1 MQQANNNGGFSISA
15 IAIRQHIG
23 TLMLTVAV
31 IVVGIFFLTTIQVDL
46 LPAITY
52 PRIGVR
58 LEAPG
63 ISPEVAVDEITRP
76 LEEALSAT
84 ENVVQV
90 FSRTREGQ
98 VSLDLY
104 FQPGGDIDQA
114 LNDATAAFNRGRG
127 QLPETIE
134 EPRLFKVDPS
144 QLPVYELA
152 LTSSSLPGKDLR
164 VFADE
169 ELTRELS
176 VVPGVAAVDVSG
188 GAEEEVRVLVDLNRL
203 QALGVGLNNVLNEL
217 TSRNQDTSGGRI
229 LGQNSEPLTRTVGR
243 FREAREIENLSLE
256 VSSPASPASPS
267 SLTRRVYMRDFAEV
281 IDDTEEQRVFVYLN
295 RQPAVKVSIQ
305 KQPEA
310 NTITVVDLV
319 KKRIEQLQQ
328 SGLIPADMTL
338 SPTTDESV
346 FIRNSLND
354 VIFSGISGALLAA
367 AAVLLFLGSIRQT
380 LIISITIPLCTLA
393 AIALMKIFGLT
404 LNVFSLAGLTLG
416 VGQAID
422 TSVVILENISEKT
435 GMTPNQREIDKGRRE
450 EGEKVRTPNK
460 KFFIDSAITASQE
473 VESALVAATGANLVS
488 VVPFLLIG
496 GFIALLFNELILT
509 ISFAVAASLVVAI
522 TVVPMLSSRLLGISW
537 SSRISEF
544 WLLKQFNHRFED
556 VTRGYGY
563 VLTKILRYR
572 LFVVTAALLILG
584 GGSVFMFGQI
594 PQEILPRISTGQA
607 NLRAQFPPGTP
618 LATSEKVMQIVDDIL
633 LKQPE
638 TASTFTTVGGNL
650 FGNNTTEN
658 PLRASSTIN
667 LKPGTDVEAF
677 VKKVT
682 QQFNKLNL
690 AGILLRLNP
699 GQVRGLILS
708 NSPVQGSEVDVILQ
722 GENEE
727 NLTQAGA
734 QVLQALQERAT
745 LATFRPDADPRQPE
759 IQIRPDW
766 ERVSAL
772 GLTAQQIG
780 ATIQTAIE
788 GSVPTQIQRG
798 NRLVDVRVQLNKEA
812 IQRPSQLEQLPL
824 FTQNNQLIRL
834 SDVARIE
841 EGQAPGEVQR
851 INQRQAFVVAGNLN
865 EGVSLSEAIAEVNE
879 VLKSVDLPD
888 GVSIVP
894 SSAQETNNQ
903 LQDALKTLGALATF
917 LIFVVMAVQ
926 YNSLIDP
933 LVIMFTVPLALAGGL
948 FGLYIT
954 QTAIGAT
961 VIVGVV
967 LLVGI
972 VVNAGILMVELANQ
986 IREEEDCTRQIAI
999 MKAAPQRLRPIIM
1012 TTVTTILGLFPLA
1025 LGIGEGSEFL
1035 QPLGIVVFFG
1045 MAIAT
1050 FLTLFIIPCF
1060 YILLHDVLGGN
1071 WGKPVAAGLRG
1082 LQKRFYYTF
1091 AGIRKSK
1098 FLKRRRTS
1106 GLPQATAKDT
1116 KEEKRQETGDRR

>member
-1 MQQANNNGGFSISA
+1 
-15 IAIRQHIG
+15 
-23 TLMLTVAV
+23 
-31 IVVGIFFLTTIQVDL
+31 
-46 LPAITY
+46 
-52 PRIGVR
+52 
-58 LEAPG
+58 
-63 ISPEVAVDEITRP
+63 
-76 LEEALSAT
+76 
-84 ENVVQV
+84 
-90 FSRTREGQ
+90 
-98 VSLDLY
+98 
-104 FQPGGDIDQA
+104 
-114 LNDATAAFNRGRG
+114 
-127 QLPETIE
+127 
-134 EPRLFKVDPS
+134 
-144 QLPVYELA
+144 
-152 LTSSSLPGKDLR
+152 
-164 VFADE
+164 
-169 ELTRELS
+169 
-176 VVPGVAAVDVSG
+176 
-188 GAEEEVRVLVDLNRL
+188 
-203 QALGVGLNNVLNEL
+203 
-217 TSRNQDTSGGRI
+217 
-229 LGQNSEPLTRTVGR
+229 
-243 FREAREIENLSLE
+243 
-256 VSSPASPASPS
+256 
-267 SLTRRVYMRDFAEV
+267 
-281 IDDTEEQRVFVYLN
+281 
-295 RQPAVKVSIQ
+295 
-305 KQPEA
+305 
-310 NTITVVDLV
+310 
-319 KKRIEQLQQ
+319 
-328 SGLIPADMTL
+328 
-338 SPTTDESV
+338 
-346 FIRNSLND
+346 
-354 VIFSGISGALLAA
+354 
-367 AAVLLFLGSIRQT
+367 
-380 LIISITIPLCTLA
+380 
-393 AIALMKIFGLT
+393 
-404 LNVFSLAGLTLG
+404 
-416 VGQAID
+416 
-422 TSVVILENISEKT
+422 
-435 GMTPNQREIDKGRRE
+435 
-450 EGEKVRTPNK
+450 
-460 KFFIDSAITASQE
+460 
-473 VESALVAATGANLVS
+473 
-488 VVPFLLIG
+488 
-496 GFIALLFNELILT
+496 
-509 ISFAVAASLVVAI
+509 
-522 TVVPMLSSRLLGISW
+522 
-537 SSRISEF
+537 
-544 WLLKQFNHRFED
+544 
-556 VTRGYGY
+556 
-563 VLTKILRYR
+563 
-572 LFVVTAALLILG
+572 
-584 GGSVFMFGQI
+584 
-594 PQEILPRISTGQA
+594 
-607 NLRAQFPPGTP
+607 
-618 LATSEKVMQIVDDIL
+618 MQIVDDIL

-638 TASTFTTVGGNL
+638 TGSTFTTVGGNL

-954 QTAIGAT
+954 KTAIGAT

-986 IREEEDCTRQIAI
+986 IREEEGCTRQVAI

-1071 WGKPVAAGLRG
+1071 WGKPVAARLRG
-1082 LQKRFYYTF
+1082 LQKKFYYTF
-1091 AGIRKSK
+1091 ASLRKSK
-1098 FLKRRRTS
+1098 FFKR
-1106 GLPQATAKDT
+1106 TAKGAKDA
-1116 KEEKRQETGDRR
+1116 KEKRKQEIGDKR

>member
-1 MQQANNNGGFSISA
+1 MQQANNNGNGGFSLSA

-31 IVVGIFFLTTIQVDL
+31 IVIGVFFLTTIQVDL

-76 LEEALSAT
+76 LEEALRAT

-114 LNDATAAFNRGRG
+114 LNDATAAFNRNRG
-127 QLPETIE
+127 QLPDTIE

-152 LTSSSLPGKDLR
+152 LTSTSLQGKDLR

-176 VVPGVAAVDVSG
+176 VVPGVASVDVSG

-203 QALGVGLNNVLNEL
+203 QALGVGLNDVLDEL
-217 TSRNQDTSGGRI
+217 TARNQDTSGGRI

-243 FREAREIENLSLE
+243 FQNAKEIENLSLE
-256 VSSPASPASPS
+256 VSSPASPASPAS
-267 SLTRRVYMRDFAEV
+267 PTSPAPSRRVYLRDFAKV

-295 RQPAVKVSIQ
+295 RQPAVKFSIQ

-310 NTITVVDLV
+310 NTITVVDAV
-319 KKRIEQLQQ
+319 KRRIEQLRQ

-367 AAVLLFLGSIRQT
+367 AAVLLFLGSFRQT
-380 LIISITIPLCTLA
+380 FIISLTIPLCTLA

-435 GMTPNQREIDKGRRE
+435 GMTPNQKEMEAGEQGSRGAEENGRNSR
-450 EGEKVRTPNK
+450 
-460 KFFIDSAITASQE
+460 FFINSAIAASQE

-522 TVVPMLSSRLLGISW
+522 TVVPMLSSRLLGIRW

-544 WLLKQFNHRFED
+544 WLLRQFNHRFED
-556 VTRGYGY
+556 ATRGYGNF
-563 VLTKILRYR
+563 LTKVLRYR
-572 LFVVTAALLILG
+572 LFVVTAALVILG
-584 GGSVFMFGQI
+584 GSSFFMFGQI

-607 NLRAQFPPGTP
+607 TLRAQFPPGTP

-638 TASTFTTVGGNL
+638 TESAFTTVGGNL
-650 FGNNTTEN
+650 FGSSTTEN

-682 QQFNKLNL
+682 QEFNKLNL

-708 NSPVQGSEVDVILQ
+708 NSPVQGSDVDVVLQ

-734 QVLQALQERAT
+734 QVLQALQERAK

-772 GLTAQQIG
+772 GLSAEQIG
-780 ATIQTAIE
+780 ATVQTAIE

-812 IQRPSQLEQLPL
+812 IARPSQLEQLPL
-824 FTQNNQLIRL
+824 FTENNQLIRL
-834 SDVARIE
+834 FDVANIQ

-851 INQRQAFVVAGNLN
+851 INQRQAFIVAGNLS
-865 EGVSLSEAIAEVNE
+865 EGASLGEAIAEVNE
-879 VLKSVDLPD
+879 ILQDVDLPD

-894 SSAQETNNQ
+894 SSAQETNQQ

-986 IREEEDCTRQIAI
+986 IREEVGCTRQIAI
-999 MKAAPQRLRPIIM
+999 VKAAPQRLRPIIM

-1050 FLTLFIIPCF
+1050 MLTLFIIPCF
-1060 YILLHDVLGGN
+1060 YILLHDLLGGN
-1071 WGKPVAAGLRG
+1071 WAKPVLTRLRG
-1082 LQKRFYYTF
+1082 FTKKL
-1091 AGIRKSK
+1091 
-1098 FLKRRRTS
+1098 TS
-1106 GLPQATAKDT
+1106 
-1116 KEEKRQETGDRR
+1116 